1 MSNFCMVIQG
11 PSRYVNEL
19 KSHYGDL
26 PIVWSCWVGEESHYD
41 LKNDKVAFS
50 HPPQN
55 RGVHNLNM
63 QKTSTLSGLD
73 YAKKLG
79 FEYAVKMRS
88 DQYPTNPSEFVKLF
102 DKDKLTF
109 LSAHKGSGSPYLID
123 YYMGGSIDDLMEL
136 WNLEVNGWFFPEEA
150 VTESAVRKFKDKID
164 YTHNKMSL
172 ENDVY
177 WISRKM
183 TCKQM
188 VDKGS
193 HVYSDKL
200 I

>member
-1 MSNFCMVIQG
+1 MSDFCIIIQG
-11 PSRYVNEL
+11 PSRYVTQL
-19 KSHYGDL
+19 KENYGDL
-26 PIVWSCWVGEESHYD
+26 PIIWSTWVGEEGNY
-41 LKNDKVAFS
+41 NPNTDKVVLS
-50 HPPQN
+50 HQPQN

-63 QKTSTLSGLD
+63 QRISTVNGLD
-73 YAKKLG
+73 FAKKLG
-79 FEYAVKMRS
+79 YEYAIKMRS
-88 DQYPTNPSEFVKLF
+88 DQFPTNPIEFVKLF
-102 DKDKLTF
+102 DKDKVTF
-109 LSAHKGSGSPYLID
+109 LSAHKGGGNPYLID
-123 YYMGGSIDDLMEL
+123 YYMGGSIDDLLEL
-136 WNLEVNGWFFPEEA
+136 WDLKVDGWSFPERA
-150 VTESAVRKFKDKID
+150 ITDSAIKKFKDKLSF
-164 YTHNKMSL
+164 TQSTMSL

>member
-1 MSNFCMVIQG
+1 MSDFCIIIQG
-11 PSRYVNEL
+11 PSRYVTQL
-19 KSHYGDL
+19 KENYGDL
-26 PIVWSCWVGEESHYD
+26 PIIWSTWVGEEGNY
-41 LKNDKVAFS
+41 NPNTDKVVLS
-50 HPPQN
+50 HQPQN

-63 QKTSTLSGLD
+63 QRISTVNGLD
-73 YAKKLG
+73 FAKKLG
-79 FEYAVKMRS
+79 YEYAIKMRS
-88 DQYPTNPSEFVKLF
+88 DQFPTNPIEFVKLF
-102 DKDKLTF
+102 DKDKVTF
-109 LSAHKGSGSPYLID
+109 LSAHKGGGNPYLID
-123 YYMGGSIDDLMEL
+123 YYMGGSIDDLLEL
-136 WNLEVNGWFFPEEA
+136 WDLKVDGWPFPERA
-150 VTESAVRKFKDKID
+150 ITDSAIKKFKDKLSF
-164 YTHNKMSL
+164 TQSTMSL

>member
-1 MSNFCMVIQG
+1 MTDFCIIIQG

-19 KSHYGDL
+19 KENYGDL
-26 PIVWSCWVGEESHYD
+26 PIIWSAWIGEDSHYNAKTD
-41 LKNDKVAFS
+41 TVVLS
-50 HPPQN
+50 PIPEN
-55 RGVHNLNM
+55 RGVRNLNM
-63 QKTSTLSGLD
+63 QKISTINGLD
-73 YAKKLG
+73 FAKKLG
-79 FEYAVKMRS
+79 YNYAIKMRS

-109 LSAHKGSGSPYLID
+109 LSSHSGGGNPYLID
-123 YYMGGSIDDLMEL
+123 YYMGGSIDDLLEL
-136 WNLEVNGWFFPEEA
+136 WDLNPNGWSFPEQS
-150 VTESAVRKFKDKID
+150 VTNSAIKKFKDKLS
-164 YTHNKMSL
+164 YTHSTMSL

-188 VDKGS
+188 VNRGS